1 MLGLNRLCLPA
12 CQISPF
18 LIRLPG
24 GGHLPPGEGRALP
37 RQCVWKPYIPDGK
50 NASISCS
57 EAFLQRPGSATSV
70 HDVWSFVSW
79 AK

>member
-24 GGHLPPGEGRALP
+24 GGHLPRGRQGAAAGLEKRGMLLP
-37 RQCVWKPYIPDGK
+37 WGRGK
-50 NASISCS
+50 
-57 EAFLQRPGSATSV
+57 TSV
-70 HDVWSFVSW
+70 ISFLGVL
-79 AK
+79 